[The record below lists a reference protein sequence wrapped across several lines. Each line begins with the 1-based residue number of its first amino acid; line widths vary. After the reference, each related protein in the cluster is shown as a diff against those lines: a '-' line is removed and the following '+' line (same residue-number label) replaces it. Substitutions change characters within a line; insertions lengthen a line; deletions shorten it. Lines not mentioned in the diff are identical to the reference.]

1 MLKFSVSALG
11 KAPVTRRG
19 ELDAGFLDLDTG
31 DIFTPAGAVK
41 FDLTA
46 RLVSGGV
53 LLSGGCSC
61 LMRTTCGKCLKEFD
75 FLLEA
80 PDLHIFFELEENQE
94 ELDTA
99 DDVRA
104 ELLLE
109 LPMNPLCDPDCPGL
123 CPVCGID
130 RNHGTCSCNTAEAAE
145 KVSPW
150 SALEN
155 LKLD

>member
-1 MLKFSVSALG
+1 MINFSISALE
-11 KAPVTRRG
+11 KAPVRKDG
-19 ELDAGFLDLDTG
+19 ELPGEFLDLAAEDA
-31 DIFTPAGAVK
+31 FAPAGVVEY
-41 FDLTA
+41 DLTA
-46 RLVSGGV
+46 ALVSGGV
-53 LLSGGCSC
+53 LVSGSCSC
-61 LMRTTCGKCLKEFD
+61 LMHTVCGKCLKEFD

-99 DDVRA
+99 DDIRA

-109 LPMNPLCDPDCPGL
+109 LPMNPLCDPECQGL
-123 CPVCGID
+123 CPVCGVD
-130 RNHGTCSCNTAEAAE
+130 RNRQHCSCNTAAAAE

-150 SALEN
+150 SALDG